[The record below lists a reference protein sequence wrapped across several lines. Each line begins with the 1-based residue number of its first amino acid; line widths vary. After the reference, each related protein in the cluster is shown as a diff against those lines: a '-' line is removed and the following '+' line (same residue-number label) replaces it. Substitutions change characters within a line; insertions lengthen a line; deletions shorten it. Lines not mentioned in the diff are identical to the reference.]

1 MLYRRPLQKIRPR
14 YKKMENVKLLAID
27 YDVAVAVVQIL
38 PVKANSATAP
48 PPLINILAF
57 KTDLPVEII
66 NLNI

>member
-1 MLYRRPLQKIRPR
+1 
-14 YKKMENVKLLAID
+14 MENVKLLAIG
-27 YDVAVAVVQIL
+27 YDVAVVQIL

>member
-1 MLYRRPLQKIRPR
+1 
-14 YKKMENVKLLAID
+14 MENVKLLAID